1 MFMDKF
7 RKAAIKA
14 ISEVVDL
21 SNKDIEA
28 MLETPPDS
36 KLGDLAFPCF
46 SLGKFFK
53 MTPGS
58 ISTQLRQKIKVAK
71 IFSKIEV
78 HGPYLNFYFS
88 SEALAKEVAKR
99 VKSESRTYGSTNIGK
114 GKKVLIEHTSIN
126 PNASPHIGRARN
138 ALIGNSLVQIYKFLN
153 FKPEVH
159 YYVND
164 IGKQIAMLVLAA
176 GNRKPKF
183 SELLNLYVKIN
194 QKIKKYP
201 SKEKEV
207 FDLLHKL
214 ESGDKKVRKRFND
227 IVGICIKGQS
237 KILGQ
242 LGIKYDYFDYESKY
256 LFNKSVNKI
265 LKRLEK
271 SKKLLT
277 DEDGRLYLDLHD
289 YKLPMKNPVFVL
301 TRSDKTSLYGLRDLA
316 YTEYK
321 LSRAKD
327 NIMVLGEDQKLYYLQ
342 TKAGMDLLGLSMPD
356 VVHYSFVLLKSG
368 KMSTRQGKVVLLE
381 DFMKEVYTNVKKE
394 IKNRKRGRMSSVEA
408 IGNSAVIYSILKTT
422 PEKNV
427 IFDLDRAVSFEGDTG
442 PYLQYTHARIN
453 SLLKKKRIMRKINGK
468 LTNDSER
475 EVLKKVYNFPD
486 MVLKSYNS
494 KKPSTVANY
503 LMDLAKTFNSYYSQN
518 LIISDNK
525 ELTSHRLA
533 VCATVKQVLNNGL
546 GLLGIEAVSE
556 M

>member
-1 MFMDKF
+1 MDKF
-7 RKAAIKA
+7 RKAAISS
-14 ISEVVDL
+14 ISKVVDL
-21 SNKDIEA
+21 NNKEINSL
-28 MLETPPDS
+28 LETPPDS
-36 KLGDLAFPCF
+36 KLGDLSFPCF

-53 MTPGS
+53 MSPGS
-58 ISTQLRQKIKVAK
+58 IAVQLRDKMTVSRL
-71 IFSKIEV
+71 FSKIDV
-78 HGPYLNFYFS
+78 KGPYLNFYFS
-88 SEALAKEVAKR
+88 SEALAKEVTKQ
-99 VKSESRTYGSTNIGK
+99 VQKEGKNYGSTNIGK
-114 GKKVLIEHTSIN
+114 GKKILIEHTSIN

-138 ALIGNSLVQIYKFLN
+138 ALIGNSLVKIHKFLN

-183 SELLNLYVKIN
+183 SNLLNMYVEIN
-194 QKIKKYP
+194 QKIKKHP

-214 ESGDKKVRKRFND
+214 EGGDVKVRKRFKD
-227 IVGICIKGQS
+227 IVDICVTGQT
-237 KILGQ
+237 KILSQ

-256 LFNKSVNKI
+256 LFNNSVKNI

-271 SKKLLT
+271 TGKMLE
-277 DEDGRLYLDLHD
+277 DEHGRLYLDLHD
-289 YKLPMKNPVFVL
+289 YKLPMKNSVFVL
-301 TRSDKTSLYGLRDLA
+301 TRGDKTSLYGPRDLA

-321 LSRAKD
+321 MKRAKN
-327 NIMVLGEDQKLYYLQ
+327 NILVLGEDQKLYYLQ
-342 TKAGMDLLGLSMPD
+342 TKAGMDLLGLDMPD

-381 DFMKEVYTNVKKE
+381 DFMNEVYIKVKKE
-394 IKNRKRGRMSSVEA
+394 IKNRKRGTLKSVKA

-453 SLLKKKRIMRKINGK
+453 SLLKKKRITKLINGN
-468 LTNDSER
+468 LTNNAER

-486 MVLKSYNS
+486 MVLKAYNS
-494 KKPSTVANY
+494 RKPSTIANY
-503 LMDLAKTFNSYYSQN
+503 LIDLAKTFNSYYSQN

-533 VCATVKQVLNNGL
+533 ICSTVKQVLSNGL
-546 GLLGIEAVSE
+546 NLVGIEAVSE

>member
-1 MFMDKF
+1 MDKF
-7 RKAAIKA
+7 RKAVIRA

-21 SNKDIEA
+21 SNKDINA
-28 MLETPPDS
+28 LLETPPDS

-53 MTPGS
+53 MSPGS
-58 ISTQLRQKIKVAK
+58 IATQLRKKIKVPRT
-71 IFSKIEV
+71 FSKIEV

-88 SEALAKEVAKR
+88 SEVLAKEVTKQVQKEGKR
-99 VKSESRTYGSTNIGK
+99 YGSTNVGK

-159 YYVND
+159 YFIND
-164 IGKQIAMLVLAA
+164 VGKQIAMLVLAA

-183 SELLNLYVKIN
+183 SNLLDMYVKIN
-194 QKIKKYP
+194 QKIKKHP

-214 ESGDKKVRKRFND
+214 ESGDARVRKRFKD
-227 IVGICIKGQS
+227 IVDICVTGQT
-237 KILGQ
+237 KILSQ

-256 LFNKSVNKI
+256 LFNNSVNNI
-265 LKRLEK
+265 FKRLEK
-271 SKKLLT
+271 TGKLFE
-277 DEDGRLYLDLHD
+277 DEHGRLYLDLHD

-301 TRSDKTSLYGLRDLA
+301 TRGDKTSLYGPRDLA

-342 TKAGMDLLGLSMPD
+342 TKAGMDLLGLKMPD

-381 DFMKEVYTNVKKE
+381 DFMKEVYSNVKKE
-394 IKNRKRGRMSSVEA
+394 IKNRKRGSLKSAEA

-427 IFDLDRAVSFEGDTG
+427 VFDLERAVSFEGDTG

-453 SLLKKKRIMRKINGK
+453 SLLKKKRITRKINGK
-468 LTNDSER
+468 LTNDDER
-475 EVLKKVYNFPD
+475 EVLKKVYNFPELV
-486 MVLKSYNS
+486 MKSYTS

-533 VCATVKQVLNNGL
+533 VSATVKQTLNNGL
-546 GLLGIEAVSE
+546 SLLGIEAVSE